1 MAEVFQCP
9 SCSGR
14 LQYDGGEHPTVRC
27 DYCGSTV
34 IVPESL
40 RSHKHGMSTLYG
52 QQNAMQEVVRL
63 INEGRRD
70 EAAQL
75 FGKSFGVNQAQAQ
88 EAVSRLADGL
98 SLSTQHINV
107 QAGSSGAALARRV
120 GCIIALIVILSIAA
134 FTVIPLLA
142 GGAAVWSLFSQEPV
156 ATSVAQIISE
166 SDPEIILAAEST
178 PEYASLIESFG
189 SEGIAP
195 GQFVDPRGLAVAPDG
210 QIFVAD
216 YSTGRV
222 QRFDG
227 EGSSLG
233 VWQWDEDRVIQALG
247 VGTQDDLYAIQG
259 GSLVRFSRESGEPLG
274 TLTYES
280 ARPVSFRDV
289 AVAPNGDIVGLNSF
303 SEYVRFDAAGNVIH
317 VVDLEETADVL
328 AASKLALDG
337 RGNVYLLATY
347 EDVLSK
353 RQNGV
358 FLYSNEGRYLSRF
371 GSDGDEA
378 GQFTSPSAIAVDG
391 QGRIYI
397 SDFPGIL
404 TFANSGNYL
413 GVTDPEGFIFGIAFN
428 SQGEMLAV
436 GNANKLF
443 RYAPPVAP

>member
-14 LQYDGGEHPTVRC
+14 LQYDGGDHPTVRC

-40 RSHKHGMSTLYG
+40 RSHSRSMSTLYG
-52 QQNAMQEVVRL
+52 QQNAMQKIVGL
-63 INEGRRD
+63 INEERRE

-75 FGKSFGVNQAQAQ
+75 FGKTFAVDPLQAR
-88 EAVSRLADGL
+88 EAVARLADGL
-98 SLSTQHINV
+98 SLSTQHV
-107 QAGSSGAALARRV
+107 QVQSGRDASLSRKW
-120 GCIIALIVILSIAA
+120 GCAIALVILLVVGASII
-134 FTVIPLLA
+134 IPLVA
-142 GGAAVWSLFSQEPV
+142 GGAAVWSVFSQEPI
-156 ATSVAQIISE
+156 ATGVAQVVSE
-166 SDPEIILAAEST
+166 GNPVIALPVAQST
-178 PEYASLIESFG
+178 PEYASLISSFG

-195 GQFVDPRGLAVAPDG
+195 GQFVDPRGLAIAPDG
-210 QIFVAD
+210 EIFVAD

-222 QRFDG
+222 QRFSN

-233 VWQWDEDRVIQALG
+233 VWQWDEDKVTQALS
-247 VGTQDDLYAIQG
+247 VGAQNDLYAVQG
-259 GSLVRFSRESGEPLG
+259 GDLVRFSRESGEPLG

-280 ARPVSFRDV
+280 ASPVSFRDV
-289 AVAPNGDIVGLNSF
+289 ATAPNGDIVALNHF
-303 SEYVRFDAAGNVIH
+303 SEYVRFDAAGNVLHI
-317 VVDLEETADVL
+317 VNLEESADILSVN
-328 AASKLALDG
+328 KLAVDG

-371 GSDGDEA
+371 GNDGDEP

-404 TFANSGNYL
+404 TFSNSGNYL

-428 SQGEMLAV
+428 SRGEMIAV

-443 RYAPPVAP
+443 RYAPPSGS